1 MSLERS
7 LEIVEQ
13 RLDREG
19 DYTALFEELSELEEI
34 TLEED
39 DPQDYH
45 KPLGAFLERLDE
57 LFADENFDKD
67 VAAHAASNLRMEL
80 ERIRDSRP
88 VSDPLEQLFR
98 DMLRFENGTT
108 TSGNVLS
115 TLSRYEELILALRH
129 QFEGST
135 DPTDERET
143 PRLMRS
149 GLILLEEAGKFLRRQ
164 LNNDTDARFD
174 EIRSQFEEGAEIL
187 REFRRKA
194 NFTPEA
200 SDDYDDEDEV
210 EDEDW
215 E

>member
-1 MSLERS
+1 MSVELC
-7 LEIVEQ
+7 LEILEQ

-19 DYTALFEELSELEEI
+19 DYPALFEDLVELEEQ

-45 KPLGAFLERLDE
+45 EPLGAFLERLDE
-57 LFADENFDKD
+57 LFAEESFDKD
-67 VAAHAASNLRMEL
+67 IAVHAASNFRMAL

-88 VSDPLEQLFR
+88 VSDPLQQLFR
-98 DMLRFENGTT
+98 DMLKFQNGTT
-108 TSGNVLS
+108 TASNVLA
-115 TLSRYEELILALRH
+115 TLSRYEELVLALRH

-143 PRLMRS
+143 PKLMRA
-149 GLILLEEAGKFLRRQ
+149 GLEMLEGAGRYLRQQ
-164 LNNDTDARFD
+164 LNYDSDARFD
-174 EIRSQFEEGAEIL
+174 EIIAQFERGAEIL

-194 NFTPEA
+194 SFLAPEV
-200 SDDYDDEDEV
+200 DEDE
-210 EDEDW
+210 EWDE